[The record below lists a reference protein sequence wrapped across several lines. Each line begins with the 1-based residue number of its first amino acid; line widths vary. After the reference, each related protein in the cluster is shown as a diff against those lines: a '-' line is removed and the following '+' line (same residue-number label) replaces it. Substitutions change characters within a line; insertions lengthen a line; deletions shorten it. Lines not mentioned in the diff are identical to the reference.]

1 MKKIASII
9 IAALMAATMSMAAM
23 ADETVVTVYP
33 EDGKYTEFD
42 GETADKDVSVGF
54 AYEDEGKVIE
64 IEDWELEDGYAV
76 DITWSDLS
84 FLYVIEGEDSE
95 VTTRYVSRWDPDQ
108 LMWVIIDT
116 ATEDPVIGPLEGAY
130 DESELFGVAE
140 VDTRTVTSTA
150 EAVTDKD
157 LGVNG
162 FAVTNR
168 SSQGI
173 SVAYNYNQI
182 KPLYDDPGDA
192 LAAEGATIP
201 AVYGQLGG
209 HNESEATLSTSY
221 NYLNI
226 PDRPPAA
233 PGVCG
238 TVTITI
244 G

>member
-1 MKKIASII
+1 MKKLVSVI
-9 IAALMAATMSMAAM
+9 IAALMAVTMSTVATAA
-23 ADETVVTVYP
+23 ETVYP
-33 EDGKYTEFD
+33 EGGKYTQFD

-54 AYEDEGKVIE
+54 AYDDDGNITE
-64 IEDWELEDGYAV
+64 IEDWVLKDGYAV

-84 FLYVIEGEDSE
+84 FLYVIDGEDST
-95 VTTRYVSRWDPDQ
+95 VTTKYVSRWDPDE

-116 ATEDPVIGPLEGAY
+116 STGDPVTGPLDGSY
-130 DESELFGVAE
+130 DKSALLGVAE
-140 VDTRTVTSTA
+140 VDTVTVESTD
-150 EAVTDKD
+150 EEVTNRN

-162 FAVTNR
+162 LAVTNR
-168 SSQGI
+168 SSQDI

-182 KPLYDDPGDA
+182 KPLYTNPMDA
-192 LAAEGATIP
+192 LAAKSETIP

-209 HNESEATLSTSY
+209 NGSKATLYTSY
-221 NYLNI
+221 NFLKI

>member
-1 MKKIASII
+1 MKKLASII
-9 IAALMAATMSMAAM
+9 IAALMVATMSTAVMAA
-23 ADETVVTVYP
+23 ETVYP
-33 EDGKYTEFD
+33 EGGKYTKFD
-42 GETADKDVSVGF
+42 GETADKDVNVGF
-54 AYEDEGKVIE
+54 AYEDEGNVIE
-64 IEDWELEDGYAV
+64 IEDWDLEDGYAV

-84 FLYVIEGEDSE
+84 FLYVIEGEDST
-95 VTTRYVSRWDPDQ
+95 VSTKYVSRWDPDQ

-116 ATEDPVIGPLEGAY
+116 STGEPVTGPLAGAY
-130 DESELFGVAE
+130 DDSALLDFAD
-140 VDTRTVTSTA
+140 VDTVTVKSIA
-150 EAVTDKD
+150 EAVTNRS

-182 KPLYDDPGDA
+182 KPLYADPGDA
-192 LAAEGATIP
+192 LEAKNATIP
-201 AVYGQLGG
+201 AVYGQVGG
-209 HNESEATLSTSY
+209 NDSEATLYTSY
-221 NYLNI
+221 NFLRI
-226 PDRPPAA
+226 PTSPPAA